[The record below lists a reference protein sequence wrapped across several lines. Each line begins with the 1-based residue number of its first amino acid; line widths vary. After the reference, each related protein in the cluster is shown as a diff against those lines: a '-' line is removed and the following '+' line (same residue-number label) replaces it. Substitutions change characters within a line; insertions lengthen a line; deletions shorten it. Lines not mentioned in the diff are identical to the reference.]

1 MSQVLERILAVDYH
15 FPASI
20 PVSEACKDLLRH
32 ILVADPA
39 KRYSIQDI
47 QKHPWCAPAAHLSSS
62 NLALNGMPPLQSRSD
77 WPHEACVL
85 NLLAR
90 SWEVCTYLSGDLESE
105 LCGSSHGSIN
115 GDIVQ
120 GHGTEAA
127 VRTPTI
133 LLHPHKGVTGGHNM
147 EESGVPEAEG
157 PSWRAIGQC
166 RVAIERL
173 KTSVALVQVHK
184 GPASGRDTDE

>member
-62 NLALNGMPPLQSRSD
+62 LSAQNGMPPLQSRSN
-77 WPHEACVL
+77 WPHEGCVL

-90 SWEVCTYLSGDLESE
+90 SWEVCSYLF
-105 LCGSSHGSIN
+105 
-115 GDIVQ
+115 
-120 GHGTEAA
+120 
-127 VRTPTI
+127 
-133 LLHPHKGVTGGHNM
+133 
-147 EESGVPEAEG
+147 
-157 PSWRAIGQC
+157 WR
-166 RVAIERL
+166 
-173 KTSVALVQVHK
+173 S
-184 GPASGRDTDE
+184 